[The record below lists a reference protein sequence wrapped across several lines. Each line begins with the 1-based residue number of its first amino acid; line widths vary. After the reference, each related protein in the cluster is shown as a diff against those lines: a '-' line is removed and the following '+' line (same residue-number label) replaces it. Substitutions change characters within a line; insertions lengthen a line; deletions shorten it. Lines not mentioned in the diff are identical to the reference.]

1 MRPTTRATT
10 LEYALL
16 GILDQD
22 AHSGYELR
30 RLFADTP
37 LQYFSDS
44 PGAIYPALRR
54 LVARRWVAASAP
66 AGGRRRRTFRLSAQG
81 RQALLA
87 WLTQPVTAHAV
98 VHDPDSL
105 TLRFAFM
112 GQAASIA
119 DMTAFLVGYER
130 EMRAQLQVLRDYHDA
145 LARGWPLTGRLAFE
159 HGLLLHET
167 RLAWARTALRAVGKA
182 KRGPHDRPRLARR
195 PGPREKG

>member
-1 MRPTTRATT
+1 MTPTARATT

-22 AHSGYELR
+22 SHSGYELR

-54 LVARRWVAASAP
+54 LVARRWVVASAP
-66 AGGRRRRTFRLSAQG
+66 SGGRRRRTFRLSAQG
-81 RQALLA
+81 REAFVV
-87 WLTQPVTAHAV
+87 WLRQPVKARDI

-112 GQAASIA
+112 GQAVSVA
-119 DMTAFLVGYER
+119 DIKAFLARYER
-130 EMRAQLQVLRDYHDA
+130 EMKAQLQVLRDHHG
-145 LARGWPLTGRLAFE
+145 ARAHGWPLTGRLAFE
-159 HGLLLHET
+159 HGLALHET
-167 RLAWARTALRAVGKA
+167 KLAWARTALRAVGRA
-182 KRGPHDRPRLARR
+182 KR
-195 PGPREKG
+195 